1 MVPRSVPR
9 NTPGNAPRNR
19 FLEPF
24 AKFTVPSSQLSTCFG
39 GCYWAP
45 YQAPVSGS
53 GNLEGGVEEELIS
66 LASEGSSGDSSSP
79 VQVLARKLILIHQD
93 VLSLADFVRS
103 SDFADDTVGSVLS
116 ESGVVANPIFL
127 FIFFAKQ

>member
-1 MVPRSVPR
+1 MY
-9 NTPGNAPRNR
+9 ND
-19 FLEPF
+19 FD
-24 AKFTVPSSQLSTCFG
+24 
-39 GCYWAP
+39 

-116 ESGVVANPIFL
+116 ESGVVANPIF
-127 FIFFAKQ
+127 FIFFAKQWTYRAVL

>member
-1 MVPRSVPR
+1 MY
-9 NTPGNAPRNR
+9 ND
-19 FLEPF
+19 FE
-24 AKFTVPSSQLSTCFG
+24 
-39 GCYWAP
+39 

-116 ESGVVANPIFL
+116 ESGVVANPIFFHFLRKTMDL
-127 FIFFAKQ
+127 FSLKTDFTEILR

>member
-1 MVPRSVPR
+1 MY
-9 NTPGNAPRNR
+9 ND
-19 FLEPF
+19 FE
-24 AKFTVPSSQLSTCFG
+24 
-39 GCYWAP
+39 
-45 YQAPVSGS
+45 YQVPVSGS

-127 FIFFAKQ
+127 LLHGKKVLKPDLTEIFSLKILW

>member
-1 MVPRSVPR
+1 MTS
-9 NTPGNAPRNR
+9 NT
-19 FLEPF
+19 
-24 AKFTVPSSQLSTCFG
+24 
-39 GCYWAP
+39 Y

-116 ESGVVANPIFL
+116 ESGVVANPIFFL
-127 FIFFAKQ
+127 LLGNKAKSLQNNCGPMLSMI